1 MYTRRFVAGIAAPR
15 PAASMGAGKAHPPIN
30 PERRFWAR
38 RRTRRYAST
47 QIVSGRQ
54 FWVVP
59 AGLAAGWELVY
70 RNRVLVVRE
79 TCIVERN
86 GRMSEVAV
94 VEDSSGHRYTVD
106 ITREDNAENSQE
118 LEGTIVEEPMPCAGR
133 DCERATRS

>member
-15 PAASMGAGKAHPPIN
+15 AAASTCAGKAHPSMN
-30 PERRFWAR
+30 PECRFWAR

-59 AGLAAGWELVY
+59 ARLAAGWELVY

-79 TCIVERN
+79 TCVVDRN
-86 GRMSEVAV
+86 GRMTEVAV

-118 LEGTIVEEPMPCAGR
+118 LTGTVVEEPTP
-133 DCERATRS
+133 